1 MTIIMQ
7 EENTFGNE
15 IIGLFKTGLMN
26 LIKSK
31 KLNKLLI
38 MNRVPTIYL
47 TLKGS
52 NSK

>member
-1 MTIIMQ
+1 MQ

-31 KLNKLLI
+31 KLNNINKLLI